1 MPKFGL
7 KCFIGSFLLSL
18 VAIFA
23 TTKAYLVMSLND
35 ERKSEPLTHIT
46 AQNIDLFASN
56 EEDDPIYEKFNKLNQ
71 TQDKVKSN
79 DPAKITV
86 VAENKE
92 NKKEDIA
99 DILYQPDND
108 EGIILAENENNN
120 VLPLVEKEDVSQA
133 LEENNA
139 ISEDE
144 SEISRDNDDEDE
156 VQIADASTAPQFKI
170 PLMHKYSNK
179 KSISV
184 SNEADDSQI
193 ALANDNVAL
202 KNLGTKN
209 KKAQVHNAE
218 FSATM
223 TAPQAENDDPWE
235 VAETANRHTGKNAFN
250 ANKKAAETEEE
261 QPVPYKMQKNL
272 LIPIPED
279 IMNEENLIPQFS
291 SSEENLKLEEEL
303 RAQKKLP
310 PKKIVP
316 TVKSGT
322 DDKKSAED
330 EFDDIDEE
338 TSKSLTQSISDWFSG
353 NKSAPKISAKSNKDQ
368 NNSIFNKLLGGDKKK
383 SKKDADEDD
392 EDEEQEETKK
402 EVIPTELKLAFQPNR
417 AEISGQ
423 TLEWLHAFAE
433 NVVKYENVIIEIR
446 ISNTAPTILQQKRL
460 KLLYRI
466 LANNGV
472 DYEKINIIFTD
483 REPNSFIIR
492 NVRYATEEEIL
503 AVKKKALERIKKAEK
518 KARKA
523 REKAMQE
530 AEKEQQENLKKA
542 DNPWF

>member
-99 DILYQPDND
+99 DILYQPDNN

-156 VQIADASTAPQFKI
+156 VQIADASMAPQFKI

-193 ALANDNVAL
+193 ALASDNVAL

-310 PKKIVP
+310 PKKIAP
-316 TVKSGT
+316 TIKSGT

-330 EFDDIDEE
+330 NFDDIDEE

-530 AEKEQQENLKKA
+530 AEKERQENLKKA